1 VSVTESPP
9 EQTPTPPSRPLAGPD
24 ATDPRPLTVVEGSS
38 GWRVVAWRG
47 LWRYRELLYFF
58 IWRDVKVRYKQTLLG
73 AAWAVLQP
81 LSTMAVFA
89 FFLGDMGGMAAKI
102 PQYPLFVFTGIL
114 PWTFFANA
122 VTASGNS
129 LVANQNLVTKIFFPR
144 LIVPL
149 GAVGASLFDFA
160 VAFVLLGVLM
170 AWYGVTPGWAFLLLP
185 PLIVLIVL
193 AAVGV
198 GSLLAALIVTYRDFR
213 YVLQFAVQLWMFA
226 TPSIYLRAE
235 DFAGRKAQLLLP
247 LNPAYGLILNF
258 RQAVLGG
265 AFDWYALTV
274 SSAVTLTILVVSL
287 SYFWRVERSFAD
299 VI

>member
-1 VSVTESPP
+1 VAVTEHPADEADS
-9 EQTPTPPSRPLAGPD
+9 
-24 ATDPRPLTVVEGSS
+24 RPLTVVEGSS

-58 IWRDVKVRYKQTLLG
+58 VWRDVKVRYKQTMLG
-73 AAWAVLQP
+73 AAWALLQP
-81 LSTMAVFA
+81 LCTMAVFA

-102 PQYPLFVFTGIL
+102 PDYSLFVFAGIL

-122 VTASGNS
+122 ITASGNS

-149 GAVGASLFDFA
+149 GAVGAALFDFA
-160 VAFVLLGVLM
+160 VAFVMLGVLM
-170 AWYGVTPGWAFLLLP
+170 AWYGVAPGWPFLLLP
-185 PLIVLIVL
+185 VLVVLVVL

-198 GSLLAALIVTYRDFR
+198 GSLLAALIVNYRDFR

-226 TPSIYLRAE
+226 TPSIYLPAEVVAGPRA
-235 DFAGRKAQLLLP
+235 RLLLP

-265 AFDWYALTV
+265 EFDWYALTV
-274 SSAVTLTILVVSL
+274 SSAVTLAILVVSL

>member
-1 VSVTESPP
+1 MPATRELPDRATSSQEPP
-9 EQTPTPPSRPLAGPD
+9 ASEDLDTRPV
-24 ATDPRPLTVVEGSS
+24 TVVEGGS
-38 GWRVVAWRG
+38 GWRVVAWSG

-58 IWRDVKVRYKQTLLG
+58 VWRDVKVRYKQTMLG

-81 LSTMAVFA
+81 VATMIVFV

-102 PQYPLFVFTGIL
+102 KDYPLFAFTGIL

-122 VTASGNS
+122 VAASGNS
-129 LVANQNLVTKIFFPR
+129 LVSNQNLVTKVFFPR
-144 LIVPL
+144 LIIPL
-149 GAVGASLFDFA
+149 GTVGACLFDFA
-160 VAFVLLGVLM
+160 VAFVVLGVLM
-170 AWYGVTPGWAFLLLP
+170 VWYGIAPGWSWLLLP
-185 PLIVLIVL
+185 AIVVLLVL

-198 GSLLAALIVTYRDFR
+198 GSLLAALIVSYRDFR

-226 TPSIYLRAE
+226 TPSIYLRLE
-235 DFAGRKAQLLLP
+235 DIGLRSQRLLP

-265 AFDWYALTV
+265 AFDWYSLAL

-287 SYFWRVERSFAD
+287 AYFWRVERSFAD
-299 VI
+299 II